1 MSTPEEARVIPLFK
15 VHSIKNEAKSKAE
28 GRPIYD
34 DMEVVEVRF
43 AGDRNRVGVF
53 PAHAFSGWVTNPA
66 DGSQEAQTYAMRWP
80 EQYKRF
86 KLNHT
91 QVAEGTPLE
100 EVPFLTQGKR
110 LELKALNIL
119 TAEALAA
126 LDGNELKALGMGGR
140 ELKNQAIAY
149 LDAARGSADVT
160 KLAADNEALKD
171 QLESMRRD
179 MEEMRAAAKAAKP
192 ADEFAGQSD
201 DDLKALI
208 KAKTGQAPRG
218 NPSRAT
224 LVTMIREVAGS
235 QEAA

>member
-1 MSTPEEARVIPLFK
+1 MPTAEEARVVPLFK
-15 VHSIKNEAKSKAE
+15 IHSIKNEAKSKEA

-53 PAHAFSGWVTNPA
+53 PAHAFAGWVTNPA
-66 DGSQEAQTYAMRWP
+66 DGSQEEQTYAMRWP

-86 KLNHT
+86 KMNHQ

-110 LELKALNIL
+110 LELKALSIL

-126 LDGNELKALGMGGR
+126 LDGNELKALGIGGR

-149 LDAARGSADVT
+149 LDAASGSAVAT
-160 KLAADNEALKD
+160 KMAADNEAMKD
-171 QLESMRRD
+171 QIAEMRRE
-179 MEEMRAAAKAAKP
+179 MEELRAAAKANKQ

-201 DDLKALI
+201 EDLKAII

-224 LVTMIREVAGS
+224 LVAMAREVGA

>member
-1 MSTPEEARVIPLFK
+1 MPTAEEARVIPLFK
-15 VHSIKNEAKSKAE
+15 IHSQKNEAKTKEA
-28 GRPIYD
+28 GRPIFD

-66 DGSQEAQTYAMRWP
+66 DGSQEEQTYAMRWP

-86 KLNHT
+86 KMNHQ

-110 LELKALNIL
+110 LELKALGI
-119 TAEALAA
+119 
-126 LDGNELKALGMGGR
+126 GGR

-149 LDAARGSADVT
+149 LDAASGSAVAT
-160 KLAADNEALKD
+160 KMAADNEAMKD
-171 QLESMRRD
+171 QIAEMRRE
-179 MEEMRAAAKAAKP
+179 MEELRAAAKASKP

-201 DDLKALI
+201 EDLKAII

-224 LVTMIREVAGS
+224 LVAMAREVGA